1 MKLILYLIFC
11 FKDIYLLFVI
21 IKLFTMEFVV
31 FPFLHS
37 LDKVKCMYRNAQVG
51 KRAVATDYHDKSY
64 LILMKDRCHL
74 QQYWKD
80 AILRKYT
87 TFALLTISNLVEVRI
102 SPGSN
107 R

>member
-1 MKLILYLIFC
+1 M
-11 FKDIYLLFVI
+11 LFVI

-64 LILMKDRCHL
+64 LILMKGPMPL
-74 QQYWKD
+74 T
-80 AILRKYT
+80 AILERRNFTYIYT
-87 TFALLTISNLVEVRI
+87 IRVIDNI
-102 SPGSN
+102 
-107 R
+107 